1 MTASPEDIEAQIA
14 RNRAEL
20 ASTIDELTDRLD
32 PKAKANELVEQAK
45 QIVKDAGTD
54 PDTRPED
61 RNRARIIVGVAGAAA
76 IGLLTAL
83 VRKI

>member
-20 ASTIDELTDRLD
+20 AATIDELSDRLD
-32 PKAKANELVEQAK
+32 PKAKAEEIVVKAK
-45 QIVKDAGTD
+45 QLVKDAGND

-61 RNRARIIVGVAGAAA
+61 RNRARIVVGVAGVAAL
-76 IGLLTAL
+76 GLLTAL
-83 VRKI
+83 IRKI

>member
-1 MTASPEDIEAQIA
+1 MTATPEDIEAQIA

-32 PKAKANELVEQAK
+32 PKAKANELVEKAK

-61 RNRARIIVGVAGAAA
+61 RNRARIVVGVGAAAA

>member
-1 MTASPEDIEAQIA
+1 MTATPEDIEAQIA

-32 PKAKANELVEQAK
+32 PKAKANELVEQAR
-45 QIVKDAGTD
+45 QVVKDAGND

-61 RNRARIIVGVAGAAA
+61 RNRARIIVGVTGAAA

>member
-1 MTASPEDIEAQIA
+1 MTANPEDIEAQIA

-32 PKAKANELVEQAK
+32 PKAKAEELVEKAK

-61 RNRARIIVGVAGAAA
+61 RNRARIILGVGAAA
-76 IGLLTAL
+76 AVGLLTAL
-83 VRKI
+83 IRKL